1 MAVTDSI
8 DVDPLRKQAIIMGN
22 GAHELRN
29 LLAMTK
35 KADLPELIA
44 IDTLAA

>member
-1 MAVTDSI
+1 MAAANSI
-8 DVDPLRKQAIIMGN
+8 DVNLLRKQAVIMGN

-29 LLAMTK
+29 LLAMIK
-35 KADLPELIA
+35 KAELPELIA

>member
-1 MAVTDSI
+1 
-8 DVDPLRKQAIIMGN
+8 MGN

-29 LLAMTK
+29 FLAMTK
-35 KADLPELIA
+35 KNDLPELIA